1 MLSSHSAGISLLY
14 KIFNRSVN
22 MVTSAS
28 SANFL
33 PFPVL
38 MIMLLLYHQH
48 AITIPLSNN
57 ILITLYHPLH
67 LKGTFPGLRQ
77 NLATESPLKMM
88 KNAFYFTSEALFVL
102 NILNF
107 CLDIWSCRKTAW
119 LEARLISKLITS
131 QPG

>member
-1 MLSSHSAGISLLY
+1 
-14 KIFNRSVN
+14 

-38 MIMLLLYHQH
+38 MMMLLLYHQH

-67 LKGTFPGLRQ
+67 LKGTLPGLRQ

-88 KNAFYFTSEALFVL
+88 KNAFYFASEALFVL
-102 NILNF
+102 NLLNF
-107 CLDIWSCRKTAW
+107 CLEIWSCRKAAW
-119 LEARLISKLITS
+119 LETRLISKLITS